1 MLRGRDVL
9 IAGAAA
15 LLGGTAV
22 AAVQA
27 APNLIGPAVYDW
39 TKTVATPTPHGT
51 HRQIMRGPTATL
63 AELEV
68 HVTTLNAGLSSHAPH
83 THENEELVIIRE
95 GTVEVLNDGAWKR
108 LGPGSIIFN
117 ASNSPHALRN
127 VGSTPAIYDVVNWT
141 PPKP

>member
-1 MLRGRDVL
+1 MLRVRDAV
-9 IAGAAA
+9 IAVAAA
-15 LLGGTAV
+15 LIGGSVVAV
-22 AAVQA
+22 VQA
-27 APNLIGPAVYDW
+27 QPNLIGPSVYDW
-39 TKTVATPTPHGT
+39 TKMSATATPHGT
-51 HRQIMRGPTATL
+51 HRQVMRGPTKAL

-68 HVTTLNAGLSSHAPH
+68 HVTTLNPGLSSHAPH

-127 VGSTPAIYDVVNWT
+127 VGSNPAVYDVVNWT
-141 PPKP
+141 PPKR